1 MKHIERGMFHHHN
14 QGSYMDTSE
23 TTQVKDHELRNALVE
38 ALDENSFLKERIVE
52 LEALTVEATSY
63 LDTLQEQF

>member
-1 MKHIERGMFHHHN
+1 
-14 QGSYMDTSE
+14 MDTSE